1 MIHDGVTKVTRTLY
15 VHRVADWRA
24 WLRKHHKTT
33 REIWLVYYRK
43 ETGKPRISYNDAVDE
58 ALCYG
63 WIDSLVKSIDTRRY
77 AQRFSPRKP
86 TSVLSAMNRER
97 VRRLIAAQ
105 RMTQAGLASISH
117 VFDHKRDTKRK
128 VSAKIPADIVRA
140 LKRDPAAWKNFQR
153 FPESYKRI
161 RIGWI
166 VAARHRRAVLLQR
179 LRYFIKMTAQNKR
192 FGMVQ

>member
-1 MIHDGVTKVTRTLY
+1 MNLGKTFYAKNRKE
-15 VHRVADWRA
+15 WRA
-24 WLRKHHKTT
+24 WLAQHH
-33 REIWLVYYRK
+33 RAAPEIWLVYYKK
-43 ETGKPRISYNDAVDE
+43 ESGKPRIPYNHAVEE

-63 WIDSLVKSIDTRRY
+63 WIDSLLKPIDARRY

-97 VRRLIAAQ
+97 VRRLITAK
-105 RMTQAGLASISH
+105 RMTKAGLASISH

-128 VSAKIPADIVRA
+128 VSAKIPADIVRV
-140 LKRDPAAWKNFQR
+140 LKRDPAVWKNFQR

-166 VAARHRRAVLLQR
+166 VAARRRMAIFRQR
-179 LRYFIKMTAQNKR
+179 LSYFIKMTAKNKR

>member
-1 MIHDGVTKVTRTLY
+1 MLGVALALVGASGAS
-15 VHRVADWRA
+15 VASVGSSA
-24 WLRKHHKTT
+24 VSS
-33 REIWLVYYRK
+33 EIS
-43 ETGKPRISYNDAVDE
+43 TADASRSS
-58 ALCYG
+58 CG
-63 WIDSLVKSIDTRRY
+63 DSSC
-77 AQRFSPRKP
+77 
-86 TSVLSAMNRER
+86 ER
-97 VRRLIAAQ
+97 VRRLIAAK
-105 RMTQAGLASISH
+105 RMTKAGLASISH

-128 VSAKIPADIVRA
+128 ASAKIPADIVRA